1 MYFSDSS
8 DSKNY
13 WARLVNPKDGTILTE
28 ASTEKEYVIKALA
41 VSEAFVEAPTSVF
54 DKSDSNCYVSSNS
67 NTCDC
72 DDLAFNSA
80 SSFGWALT
88 DLPAVTDYPL
98 ISQAWSDQPSA
109 SELTCTVTMG
119 DSSGCSN

>member
-1 MYFSDSS
+1 
-8 DSKNY
+8 
-13 WARLVNPKDGTILTE
+13 
-28 ASTEKEYVIKALA
+28 LA

-54 DKSDSNCYVSSNS
+54 DKSDNTCYVASGS

-72 DDLAFNSA
+72 DDLAFNST

-88 DLPAVTDYPL
+88 DLPAVTDYPA
-98 ISQAWSDQPSA
+98 ISQAWSDQPAA